1 MDSLSSLPLCCDYC
15 ERYYD
20 EICSYRKVD
29 ENGVMTG
36 TMIRMTQ
43 QTLKVTSLLIQCVA
57 KPYVQNE
64 KCCNLTRAAQSSLRA
79 MIVGGADTEGTGQFI
94 DNQ

>member
-1 MDSLSSLPLCCDYC
+1 LDSLSSIPLCCDYC
-15 ERYYD
+15 EQYYD
-20 EICSYRKVD
+20 EICSYRKFD
-29 ENGVMTG
+29 QNGVPG
-36 TMIRMTQ
+36 PLLRMSQ
-43 QTLKVTSLLIQCVA
+43 DLLKVTSLLTQCDA
-57 KPYVQNE
+57 KSYVQNE